1 MTNKLNIQW
10 DANFTLVPNELLHD
24 TRLSYKARG
33 LFVTIISVAET
44 WDFTR
49 AGLAVIARDGVESVN
64 SGIRELEET
73 GWLTWT
79 QIRGENGRW
88 DTQVDVQIPNITD
101 NNYLSR
107 QEVSPHEV
115 LPHGAKPHN
124 KEQKN
129 KELIYKSSCEEEK
142 TLFNQ
147 LWDAA
152 TKLFGYGE
160 MTKNQRSNVAKCVRQ
175 LVEVGATPEELQ
187 SRMNRFARMYPQA
200 KCTLNGLVNRWGEY
214 ASPVS
219 VPVPDLF
226 VAEATSGVKPLG
238 LVQGLKESF
247 FEKTSV
253 ELDKT

>member
-10 DANFTLVPNELLHD
+10 DTNFTLVPNELQHD

-49 AGLAVIARDGVESVN
+49 AGLAAIARDGVESVN

-73 GWLTWT
+73 GWLTWQ

-88 DTQVDVQIPNITD
+88 DTQVDVQIPNVTD

-115 LPHGAKPHN
+115 LPHGQKPHN
-124 KEQKN
+124 KEQKD
-129 KELIYKSSCEEEK
+129 KELNNKSSCEEK
-142 TLFNQ
+142 TLFDQ
-147 LWDAA
+147 LWDTAVDIFGGA
-152 TKLFGYGE
+152 ETKSQASL
-160 MTKNQRSNVAKCVRQ
+160 VAKCVRE
-175 LVEVGATPEELQ
+175 LVQAGATPEELRRRVRVFQ
-187 SRMNRFARMYPQA
+187 RMYPQA
-200 KCTLNGLVNRWGEY
+200 KCTLKGLVNRWGEY
-214 ASPVS
+214 ASAASVS
-219 VPVPDLF
+219 SVPDLF
-226 VAEATSGVKPLG
+226 VAEESSGVKPLG